1 MSDPAEDPSR
11 SEEPRS
17 KEDFAQHPRQVN
29 GTKPGSFHPHPI
41 ARPTRGGLVLKL
53 TVAFAATFLAL
64 EAVLLISGHRDWREI
79 LQNQIQAHLTAVA
92 ASRAQ
97 MVETGTKLLRQ
108 QVTLHSQRGEFRHF
122 LADSVSGAPA
132 ETDRANS
139 QKRLDRIVDDK
150 SIFAASLVDPNG
162 KVLLSHNPDEVGKSV
177 AADPVF
183 IHGLG
188 DTYVGV
194 PRTTNG
200 HLEVTIAAPL
210 RSRNETVGALM
221 MSVDA
226 APFAAPLKDINGL
239 GKSGEIMVVVRQGS
253 LLRYVIP
260 PRFRPDLSTVSMSAA
275 PSLASLL
282 RHGAGFLQMVDYR
295 GKPVLAAANPTGY
308 EGWSVVVKTDVA
320 EAYAPIDNALRER
333 ILYGTLIAA
342 AGTLAVYF
350 LARRFARPLRLL
362 SEAAAQ
368 VAGGDYQSAV
378 PVTSKDELGALSASF
393 NDMTAAIR
401 ARGAERDQAEAALR
415 VADRRKD
422 DFLAILGHELRN
434 PVAAIDAG
442 VVMWKEA
449 DSNPDATKCVQDVI
463 QRQTGH
469 LKRLVDDLLD
479 VARITTGKVEL
490 RKSPVNVNE
499 MIQHTVDAARPF
511 IDERRHELELSLNT
525 TSPVWIDAD
534 ATRIEQVL
542 TNLLTNAAKY
552 TPDSG
557 RITVTERLDGHDVLI
572 EVRDNGVGLS
582 AETLAHIFNLF
593 TQADSSL
600 HRTSGGLGIGLNLSR
615 RLVELHGGTLT
626 AHSDGVGHGAAFT
639 VHLPTISTPT
649 PADGP
654 HPPPQPP
661 AKGSGQRVLL
671 VDDNRDTTRILSQ
684 LLERRGF
691 QVCVAYDGREGLQ
704 AAQDFQPDAFILD
717 IGLPEIDGYEL
728 VRRFR
733 AEGFA
738 DKLIVALSGYA
749 QDGDRARSREAGFD
763 HHFAKPVDL
772 DELCALILKTTPTP
786 PKQEAV
792 TQPA

>member
-17 KEDFAQHPRQVN
+17 KEDSAQHPGKVN
-29 GTKPGSFHPHPI
+29 GTKPGSFPSHPI
-41 ARPTRGGLVLKL
+41 ARPQHGGLVLKL
-53 TVAFAATFLAL
+53 TVAFAATFFAL
-64 EAVLLISGHRDWREI
+64 EAVLLINGHWYWREI

-92 ASRAQ
+92 ASRSQ
-97 MVETGTKLLRQ
+97 MVEAGVKLLRQ
-108 QVTLHSQRGEFRHF
+108 QATLNTQRGEFRRF
-122 LADSVSGAPA
+122 LADSNAGPPT
-132 ETDRANS
+132 EIDRANS
-139 QKRLDRIVDDK
+139 QKRFDRVVDDQ
-150 SIFAASLVDPNG
+150 SIFSASLVDPAG
-162 KVLLSHNPDEVGKSV
+162 KIVLSHNPDEVGKSV
-177 AADPVF
+177 AADPAF
-183 IHGLG
+183 IHGLT
-188 DTYVGV
+188 DSYVGL
-194 PRTTNG
+194 PRATNG
-200 HLEVTIAAPL
+200 HLGVTIAAPL
-210 RSRNETVGALM
+210 RNKGAVVGVLM
-221 MSVDA
+221 MGVDA
-226 APFAAPLKDINGL
+226 APVAAPLKNVSGL
-239 GKSGEIMVVVRQGS
+239 GGSGEIMLIDREGA
-253 LLRYVIP
+253 LIRYVIP
-260 PRFRPDLSTVSMSAA
+260 PRFRPDVSTVSMSAA
-275 PSLASLL
+275 PALASLL
-282 RHGAGFLQMVDYR
+282 NHGGNFLQMADYR

-320 EAYAPIDNALRER
+320 EAYAPIDLALRER
-333 ILYGTLIAA
+333 ILYGALTAA

-378 PVTSKDELGALSASF
+378 PVTSKDELGVLSASF

-401 ARGAERDQAEAALR
+401 ARGSERDRAEAALR
-415 VADRRKD
+415 VANRRKD

-449 DSNPDATKCVQDVI
+449 DSNPDATKCVQEVI

-490 RKSPVNVNE
+490 RKSPVNVSE
-499 MIQHTVDAARPF
+499 MIRHTIEAARPF
-511 IDERRHELELSLNT
+511 IDERRHELEVSLT
-525 TSPVWIDAD
+525 TNSSVWIDAD
-534 ATRIEQVL
+534 AMRIEQVL
-542 TNLLTNAAKY
+542 TNLLINAAKY

-557 RITVTERLDGHDVLI
+557 RIAVTEQLDADAVLI
-572 EVRDNGVGLS
+572 EVRDNGVGLT
-582 AETLAHIFNLF
+582 AEVMVHIFNLF

-600 HRTSGGLGIGLNLSR
+600 HRTSGGLGIGLSLSR

-626 AHSDGVGHGAAFT
+626 AHSDGTGQGAAFT
-639 VHLPTISTPT
+639 VRLPTI
-649 PADGP
+649 PAP
-654 HPPPQPP
+654 ANAAHPPAPP
-661 AKGSGQRVLL
+661 TAKGEGRRVLL

-704 AAQDFQPDAFILD
+704 AAQDFQPDALILD

-772 DELCALILKTTPTP
+772 DALCTLILEATPAP
-786 PKQEAV
+786 LEQEAV
-792 TQPA
+792 KQPV